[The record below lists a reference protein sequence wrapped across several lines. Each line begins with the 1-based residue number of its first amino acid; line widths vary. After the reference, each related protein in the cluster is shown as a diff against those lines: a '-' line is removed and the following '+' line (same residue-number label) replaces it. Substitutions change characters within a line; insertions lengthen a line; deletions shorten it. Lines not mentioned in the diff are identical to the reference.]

1 MPPTPPPAPAPPE
14 RPDHTLVQQA
24 ERNKD
29 CLGCRLI
36 GSAAFIGLGGY
47 TFISGGRLLREQAFK
62 EALARSGSRFDL
74 AARRAG
80 IHGLSA
86 CLIGLGV
93 YRLLM

>member
-1 MPPTPPPAPAPPE
+1 MPTHWYREHQPTCGSAVTKAG
-14 RPDHTLVQQA
+14 T
-24 ERNKD
+24 
-29 CLGCRLI
+29 

-47 TFISGGRLLREQAFK
+47 TFISGRQQLREQAFQ
-62 EALARSGSRFDL
+62 EALARSGSKFGL